1 MLHSQAR
8 TEPVWWLVVDWNI
21 TCLAISSSISRA
33 STIHWAQ
40 IESNE
45 QIISSL
51 MAAGQWQASL
61 SAQTKATYGNR
72 RWVGW
77 NWWNMMKL
85 ILLQSDH
92 SDVDVEYLSSLMFE
106 AVLMCLHAGRSP
118 RCFCSLRGLAGFGK
132 FYQGYPIYIYIYN
145 CRMYIYIFTITYTT
159 MIIYVCFISSRRRL
173 RGTFQDTLCCT
184 ILPPHRLA
192 AIETARFMLIK
203 EI

>member
-1 MLHSQAR
+1 MIGGRLKHNLSRYLIFNQPSQHHPLGADWKQWADHQQLDGGR
-8 TEPVWWLVVDWNI
+8 TM
-21 TCLAISSSISRA
+21 ASIP
-33 STIHWAQ
+33 
-40 IESNE
+40 ECSNE
-45 QIISSL
+45 GHL
-51 MAAGQWQASL
+51 WQQKMS
-61 SAQTKATYGNR
+61 G
-72 RWVGW
+72 
-77 NWWNMMKL
+77 MKL
-85 ILLQSDH
+85 VKHDETDTVTEWPC
-92 SDVDVEYLSSLMFE
+92 DVDVEYLSSLMFE

-132 FYQGYPIYIYIYN
+132 FYQGYPIYIYIIVE
-145 CRMYIYIFTITYTT
+145 CIYIYIFTITYTT

>member
-132 FYQGYPIYIYIYN
+132 FYQGYPIYIYIIVE
-145 CRMYIYIFTITYTT
+145 CIYIYLQLHTQLWSSMF
-159 MIIYVCFISSRRRL
+159 VLSRREE
-173 RGTFQDTLCCT
+173 GWEEHSKIHYVAPFCHHTV
-184 ILPPHRLA
+184 
-192 AIETARFMLIK
+192 
-203 EI
+203 